1 MLIEGARWFVGRI
14 VLGIERLTAP
24 RPPVRTAEAQARI
37 DAATRNLALY
47 QFRACPFCVKVRHA
61 MRRLGLNIEL
71 RDARKD
77 PVHAAELRSEGGRY
91 QVPCLR
97 IENED
102 GIAWLYESKDII
114 RWLEERFS
122 RS

>member
-1 MLIEGARWFVGRI
+1 L
-14 VLGIERLTAP
+14 
-24 RPPVRTAEAQARI
+24 RTAEAQARI
-37 DAATRNLALY
+37 DAATRNMALY